1 MPEIAR
7 DELAERSLIAVRI
20 GQLHQP
26 GHRLLAQCFLTEP
39 LPGCAAAYRDQH
51 ESAGIQQAQRFLF
64 GRSNYR
70 GEVQRGR
77 HFSGSLSRSFRGDD
91 EDLVR
96 HRSAGE
102 NLRPMLPPLERRPA
116 DDGVR
121 DRKDR
126 EVRRDPECA
135 RQKVVSATMLADLFG
150 HQRSGP
156 CRPRMTLMQKRSFDE
171 LVQLMH
177 TLRAPGGCPWDR
189 EQTLPSLKPFVI
201 EEAYEVVDAIDRE
214 HGPDLVEEL
223 GDLLLQAVFIAEVTS
238 ESGSSDIYDSITAI
252 HDKLVRR
259 HPHVFGQATANNA
272 EEVLVNWEKLK
283 NEERKAENKS
293 VLAGVPPSLP
303 ALLRASRLTEK
314 AGRVGFDWRRTDDVF
329 EKIEE
334 EITETKEAIAS
345 GDQDHIREEI
355 GDLLFTIAN
364 LARKLN
370 VNAEEALQSANR
382 KFTRRFESMESHVR
396 AEGRN
401 LDQLSLEQMDALW
414 DEAKASERP

>member
-1 MPEIAR
+1 MAACETGRIAMMR
-7 DELAERSLIAVRI
+7 
-20 GQLHQP
+20 GQV
-26 GHRLLAQCFLTEP
+26 
-39 LPGCAAAYRDQH
+39 
-51 ESAGIQQAQRFLF
+51 SA
-64 GRSNYR
+64 
-70 GEVQRGR
+70 
-77 HFSGSLSRSFRGDD
+77 
-91 EDLVR
+91 
-96 HRSAGE
+96 
-102 NLRPMLPPLERRPA
+102 
-116 DDGVR
+116 
-121 DRKDR
+121 RK
-126 EVRRDPECA
+126 
-135 RQKVVSATMLADLFG
+135 KVVSSTIMVELSA
-150 HQRSGP
+150 HQRSRPG
-156 CRPRMTLMQKRSFDE
+156 RPRMTRMQKRSFDE

-201 EEAYEVVDAIDRE
+201 EEAYEVVDAIDRG

-314 AGRVGFDWRRTDDVF
+314 AGRVGFDWRHTDDVF
-329 EKIEE
+329 GKIEE

-345 GDQDHIREEI
+345 GDQDQIREEI

-382 KFTRRFESMESHVR
+382 KFTRRFESIESHVR